1 MFPGRDTRILI
12 LRLLRDFFQS
22 LDQLPVAERL
32 AMIPLANAPVSR
44 PVNVWWDEHQ
54 VPFIE
59 AESDADLAV
68 ALGIVHA
75 HLRLAQMELVR
86 RASHGRLSELVGRRG
101 LTIDRLVRT
110 FDIARAA
117 PQILAEMPQA
127 TRLWLEGFARG
138 INHVIAHGQAPRE
151 FHLFELNN
159 EYWSAADVV
168 VLGRLISADVNWL
181 VWQRIFPLRGRADW
195 PRLWRDFCT
204 ADMLS
209 VGADES
215 GNDLLPAIVRSGSN
229 SFAVAGAK
237 SRSGGGLIASD
248 PHLSIT
254 LPNSWLLAGMKS
266 PSHHAVGMMIPGIPF
281 IALGRNPWI
290 GWGGTSLHA
299 ASSDL
304 VAVPSEAR
312 LSIREERIEVLGGP
326 PVTLRVHESDWG
338 PVISDLPAFSSRDA
352 VALRWMGHQPSDEFT
367 AMLRVATARSWTEF
381 RQALAGY
388 AVPGLE
394 MVFAAASG
402 EIGIVTAAELP
413 NRRNAVPE
421 DIVAAADSGWDECWS
436 AENLPSEFQPER
448 GFIASANARLTAPE
462 PLIGYHFSP
471 PIRIRRLEKLL
482 GGSDV
487 LSLNEL
493 MQFQNDVH
501 STAALRER
509 DAFWDWLSGMPE
521 HEPLRK
527 LLLEWDG
534 NYDANSKA
542 ALALETL
549 FVCLARDLVPDELR
563 HAWEASWGSRVLIWR
578 AIQAAPEQAR
588 KRALHKAASVAA
600 RNIRSGDWGTRH
612 RLALQHLLGMLPVVG
627 RRYRVSDLPA
637 SGTSE
642 SLLKT
647 AHGLTVERHRA
658 SYGSVSRH
666 VSDLADPDENY
677 FALLGGQDGW
687 IGSSTFADQVNLWQR
702 SDYVRIPLRPETVR
716 QTFPHQIV
724 LRPDA

>member
-12 LRLLRDFFQS
+12 LRLLRDFFQN
-22 LDQLPVAERL
+22 LDHLSVAERL
-32 AMIPLANAPVSR
+32 AMIPLANAPVWR

-59 AESDADLAV
+59 AQTDADLAV

-75 HLRLAQMELVR
+75 HLRLAQMELMR
-86 RASHGRLSELVGRRG
+86 KASRGRLSELVGRRG
-101 LTIDRLVRT
+101 LMIDRLVRT
-110 FDIARAA
+110 FDIGRAT
-117 PQILAEMPQA
+117 PQILADMPEA

-138 INHVIAHGQAPRE
+138 INHILDHGQAPRE
-151 FHLFELNN
+151 FRLFQLKN
-159 EYWSAADVV
+159 EYWTAADVV

-195 PRLWRDFCT
+195 PELWRDFCT

-209 VGADES
+209 VGADEAGS
-215 GNDLLPAIVRSGSN
+215 ILLPAMIRSGSN

-281 IALGRNPWI
+281 IALGRNPWV

-312 LSIREERIEVLGGP
+312 LSTREECIEVLGGP
-326 PVTLRVHESDWG
+326 PVTLRVRESEWG
-338 PVISDLPAFSSRDA
+338 PVISDLPAFSSPEP
-352 VALRWMGHQPSDEFT
+352 VALCWMGHRPSDEFT
-367 AMLRVATARSWTEF
+367 AMLGVATARNWTEF

-402 EIGIVTAAELP
+402 EIGIVTAAKLP
-413 NRRNAVPE
+413 NRRNVVPQ
-421 DIVAAADSGWDECWS
+421 DIVATGDSGWDELWS
-436 AENLPSEFQPER
+436 EESLPAEYQPAR
-448 GFIASANARLTAPE
+448 DFIASANARLNAVA

-482 GGSDV
+482 GGSDP
-487 LSLNEL
+487 LSLNDL
-493 MQFQNDVH
+493 MRFQSDVL
-501 STAALRER
+501 SAAALGER
-509 DAFWDWLSGMPE
+509 DAFCDWLSGMPE
-521 HEPLRK
+521 HEALRK

-534 NYDANSKA
+534 KYDANSKG
-542 ALALETL
+542 ALALESL
-549 FVCLARDLVPDELR
+549 FVHLARDLVPDALR
-563 HAWEASWGSRVLIWR
+563 HAWEASWGTRVLIWR
-578 AIQAAPEQAR
+578 AIQAAPEEAR
-588 KRALHKAASVAA
+588 KEALHKAASVAA
-600 RNIRSGDWGTRH
+600 RNVKSADWGTRH
-612 RLALQHLLGMLPVVG
+612 RLVLQHLLGMLPVLG
-627 RRYRVSDLPA
+627 RRYRVFDLPA

-687 IGSSTFADQVNLWQR
+687 IGSSTFADQVNLWRR
-702 SDYVRIPLRPETVR
+702 SDYVQIPLRPETVR
-716 QTFPHQIV
+716 QTFPHHIV
-724 LRPDA
+724 LRPGA